1 MEEKI
6 VQVNEEMLRNQLGEL
21 VRTSVEET
29 LNGLLDAE
37 ADRICN
43 AQRYEHTEQ
52 RKDTRAGSYKRD
64 LQTRI
69 GTVHLKVPK
78 LRHLPFETAII
89 ERYKRR
95 EISIEEALIEMYM
108 AGVSVRR
115 VEDITEALWGTRVS
129 AGTVSALNQKAYEHI
144 EKWRNRPIEGE
155 YPYVYL
161 DGIWLKRSWGGEVNN
176 VAVLVAIGVDQDGL
190 RDIIGAA
197 EGTKEDTESWLSFL
211 RYLKGRGMKGTQLFI
226 SDKCLGLLEAVG
238 QTFPGSRWQRCVV
251 HFYRNVFSVVP
262 RGKLKEVAAILK
274 AIHAQE
280 DKTAARDKAVQA
292 VQKLRTMKLSQAAS
306 VVEDGIEET
315 LTYMDF
321 PSEHWLRI
329 RTNNVLERIL
339 REVRRRTRVVGNFP
353 DGRSALMLVCA
364 RLRYVVSTAWGD
376 KRYLNMKL
384 LIGEPETEIVAA

>member
-1 MEEKI
+1 MEKI
-6 VQVNEEMLRNQLGEL
+6 VQVNEEMIRNQLGDL
-21 VRTSVEET
+21 VRNSVEET
-29 LNGLLDAE
+29 LNELLDAE
-37 ADRICN
+37 ADRICH
-43 AQRYEHTEQ
+43 AQRYQHTEE
-52 RKDTRAGSYKRD
+52 RKDTRAGSYERE
-64 LQTRI
+64 LQTRA
-69 GTVHLKVPK
+69 GEVTLKVPK

-95 EISIEEALIEMYM
+95 EVSIEEAMIEMYM

-144 EKWRNRPIEGE
+144 ERWRMRPITGN

-161 DGIWLKRSWGGEVNN
+161 DGIWLKRSWGGEVTN
-176 VAVLVAIGVDQDGL
+176 VAVLVAIGVDEEGF

-197 EGTKEDTESWLSFL
+197 EGGQEDKESWLSFL
-211 RYLKGRGMKGTQLFI
+211 RYLKERGLRGTQLFV
-226 SDKCLGLLEAVG
+226 SDKCIGLIEALGMV
-238 QTFPGSRWQRCVV
+238 FPESKWQRCVV
-251 HFYRNVFSVVP
+251 HFYRNVFKVTP
-262 RGKLKEVAAILK
+262 RGKMKEVAAILK

-280 DKTAARDKAVQA
+280 DKAAARAKAVLA
-292 VQKLRTMKLSQAAS
+292 IEKLRSMKLGEAAAIL
-306 VVEDGIEET
+306 EKGIEET

-321 PSEHWLRI
+321 PREHWIRI
-329 RTNNVLERIL
+329 RTNNALERIL

-364 RLRYVVSTAWGD
+364 RLRYIVSTAWGD

-384 LIGEPETEIVAA
+384 LIRETSPDGIAA

>member
-1 MEEKI
+1 MEKI
-6 VQVNEEMLRNQLGEL
+6 VHVNEEMIRSQLGDL
-21 VRTSVEET
+21 VRNSVEET

-37 ADRICN
+37 ADHICN

-52 RKDTRAGSYKRD
+52 RKDTRAGFYERD
-64 LQTRI
+64 LQTRA
-69 GTVHLKVPK
+69 GEVKLKVPK

-95 EISIEEALIEMYM
+95 EVSIEEAMIEMYM

-115 VEDITEALWGTRVS
+115 VEDITEALWGTGVS

-144 EKWRNRPIEGE
+144 EQWRNRTIQGT

-161 DGIWLKRSWGGEVNN
+161 DGIWLKRSWGGEVTN
-176 VAVLVAIGVDQDGL
+176 VAVLVAIGVDDEGF
-190 RDIIGAA
+190 RNIIGAA
-197 EGTKEDTESWLSFL
+197 EGEKEDKEGWLSFL
-211 RYLKGRGMKGTQLFI
+211 RYLKQRGLAGTQLFV
-226 SDKCLGLLEAVG
+226 SDKCLGLIEALGEV
-238 QTFPGSRWQRCVV
+238 FPGGKWQRCVV
-251 HFYRNVFSVVP
+251 HFYRNVFTMVP
-262 RGKLKEVAAILK
+262 RGRMKEVAAILK

-280 DKTAARDKAVQA
+280 DKEAATIKAHAA
-292 VQKLRTMKLSQAAS
+292 VEKLRMMKLPDAAEIVKS
-306 VVEDGIEET
+306 GINET

-321 PSEHWLRI
+321 PREHWIRI
-329 RTNNVLERIL
+329 RTNNALERIL

-364 RLRYVVSTAWGD
+364 RLRYIVSTAWGE

-384 LIGEPETEIVAA
+384 LIQENGRENAAA